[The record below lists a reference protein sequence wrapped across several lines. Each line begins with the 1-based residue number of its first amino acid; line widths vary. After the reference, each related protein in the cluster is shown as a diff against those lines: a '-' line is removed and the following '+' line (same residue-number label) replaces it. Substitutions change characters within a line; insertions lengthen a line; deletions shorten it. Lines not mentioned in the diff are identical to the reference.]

1 MKKVHIF
8 IQKAMEDQQTIW
20 PGRGARDKER
30 KQDEKPDGKHN
41 EAPDK
46 SSAEGL
52 SKELPAG
59 QAKPKQEQCQATAMG
74 LKPSLAGGATAQLLP
89 S

>member
-20 PGRGARDKER
+20 PGHGVRDKER
-30 KQDEKPDGKHN
+30 NRMSKPDGKHN

-52 SKELPAG
+52 SKELPAR
-59 QAKPKQEQCQATAMG
+59 QAKPKQDQCQVMG
-74 LKPSLAGGATAQLLP
+74 LKPSLAGGAVAQLLP